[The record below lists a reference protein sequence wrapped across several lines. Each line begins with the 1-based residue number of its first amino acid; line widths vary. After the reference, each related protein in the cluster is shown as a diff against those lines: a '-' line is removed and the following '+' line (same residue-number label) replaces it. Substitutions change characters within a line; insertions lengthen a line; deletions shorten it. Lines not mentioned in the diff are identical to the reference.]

1 MNKIAAANKHDS
13 YTIIVCEK
21 PSAAKR
27 IADALTNSL
36 NQNKNEIKSSSFFPV
51 IDTKGHKYIVS
62 FALGHLYGL
71 SDSLS
76 NSKIYPILDPHWIPL
91 SQKKTQDSKFKS
103 LSFKIDKIIKE
114 ISHLSKNASGFINAC
129 DYDQE
134 GEVIAYNILEI
145 ACQNKYLKSQRA
157 KFSTLTNEEIRKSF
171 DNLLKPNKKLADAGL
186 SRHMIDFI
194 FGINLSRALS
204 NSTKE
209 YPPKGKKYSN
219 LSIGRVQGPTL
230 AFVVDREQEISN
242 HIPIPYWNIAAD
254 FEKNKQQQIIKAFYH
269 PQKIDSK
276 AVALTVIEVCKNQF
290 GKITDINNQ
299 KTPLRPPHPFNL
311 GDLQYEAH
319 RVFKFPPRYTLA
331 LAEKLYLTALISYP
345 RTSSQKLPPSINYK
359 KIITILASINSSIQN
374 KNINI
379 KRDKI
384 NVQSYSN
391 ISASLLS
398 KNTLEPNEGRQIDPA
413 HPAIYPTGEKP
424 KQSLEE
430 SEMKLFDLVTRRFF
444 STFGDNGS
452 TQNITVTIT
461 VKDKYIFKAE
471 EKKILVEGWIAL
483 YRPYSDTSHFITQHI
498 LPQINKNDI
507 VKNIDIKL
515 IEKQT
520 QPPPRYNQASLLQK
534 MEKEKIGTKATRAE
548 IINTLYKRNYIT
560 NYVRTSQQ
568 NQNISNHQDNRSAGS
583 SNNLTLVVS
592 RPPSSIAS
600 SSSSPLSSYSSHT
613 TSTTTIAA
621 TSADS
626 NTSKNPGK
634 TKAHTTAAA
643 IDNSPGIRP
652 TDLGIAVI
660 NLLRKYVPNIVSI
673 EMTRSMEENL
683 EQIETGSSTS
693 TTVVNDAKEELKKS
707 IIFFEQNEK
716 EIGIQLGKALV
727 TGGEEKNH
735 PSKITILGS
744 CPVCRKGSLIIKK
757 AIKTKKRF
765 AGCSLFSTNKCNV
778 TAPLPQNG
786 TIKGINKL
794 CGTCKW
800 PIVSGTGY
808 NQRKRYQW
816 QFCINAQCPSKNKIE
831 EKTNLNDNQI

>member
-1 MNKIAAANKHDS
+1 MSKIAANGHES

-36 NQNKNEIKSSSFFPV
+36 NQNKNEFKSSSFFPI

-76 NSKIYPILDPHWIPL
+76 DNKKYPVLDPIWIPL
-91 SQKKTQDSKFKS
+91 SQKKTQDFKFKS
-103 LSFKIDKIIKE
+103 LSYKIDKIIKE
-114 ISHLSKNASGFINAC
+114 ISNLSKNASGFINAC

-157 KFSTLTNEEIRKSF
+157 KFSSLTNEEIRKSF

-209 YPPKGKKYSN
+209 YSPKGKKYSN

-230 AFVVDREQEISN
+230 AFVVDRENEISS
-242 HIPIPYWNIAAD
+242 HISIPYWNIAAD
-254 FEKNKQQQIIKAFYH
+254 FEKNKQIIKAFYH

-311 GDLQYEAH
+311 GDLQHEAY
-319 RVFKFPPRYTLA
+319 RVFKFPPRFTLA

-359 KIITILASINSSIQN
+359 KIIINLANINYPLQN

-384 NVQSYSN
+384 DVKSYSN
-391 ISASLLS
+391 ISSLLLS
-398 KNTLEPNEGRQIDPA
+398 KNRLEPNEGKQVDPA

-430 SEMKLFDLVTRRFF
+430 SEMKLFDLITRRFF
-444 STFGDNGS
+444 STFGDNAL

-461 VKDKYIFKAE
+461 VKDKYVFKAE
-471 EKKILVEGWIAL
+471 EKKILVEGWISL
-483 YRPYSDTSHFITQHI
+483 YRPYSDISHFITQHI
-498 LPQINKNDI
+498 LPPINKNDT
-507 VKNIDIKL
+507 VKNIDLKL

-560 NYVRTSQQ
+560 NFVRASQQ
-568 NQNISNHQDNRSAGS
+568 NQSISNNQDNHSVGS
-583 SNNLTLVVS
+583 SNNLTLAVS
-592 RPPSSIAS
+592 HPPSSIAS
-600 SSSSPLSSYSSHT
+600 SSYSTPLSSYSFHT
-613 TSTTTIAA
+613 TSITTIAA

-626 NTSKNPGK
+626 NTSKKPSK
-634 TKAHTTAAA
+634 TKDSTTA

-652 TDLGIAVI
+652 TDLGNAVI

-693 TTVVNDAKEELKKS
+693 TTVVNDAKEELKK
-707 IIFFEQNEK
+707 
-716 EIGIQLGKALV
+716 
-727 TGGEEKNH
+727 
-735 PSKITILGS
+735 
-744 CPVCRKGSLIIKK
+744 
-757 AIKTKKRF
+757 
-765 AGCSLFSTNKCNV
+765 
-778 TAPLPQNG
+778 
-786 TIKGINKL
+786 
-794 CGTCKW
+794 
-800 PIVSGTGY
+800 GY
-808 NQRKRYQW
+808 NI
-816 QFCINAQCPSKNKIE
+816 F
-831 EKTNLNDNQI
+831 